1 LERLSLHIEALIFS
15 SENAMSLSDIQNV
28 LTETFGVEFPIEQIF
43 GHVEDIQRKY
53 QSQDFS
59 IELVEIS
66 DGFRFLTKESF
77 HNVIGVH
84 FKQQNKKKLSRSA
97 LETLAIIAYKQPIT
111 KTELEEIRGVN
122 CDYTVQKLLERELI
136 EIEGRTDGPGRPL
149 LYGTSEKFMDYLG
162 LKSIQDLPKLKEIET
177 QENSIGEPA
186 PGDFVVAVQ

>member
-15 SENAMSLSDIQNV
+15 SENAITLSDLQSV
-28 LTETFGVEFPIEQIF
+28 LTDAFGVEFSMEQIY
-43 GHVEDIQRKY
+43 GHIEDIQRKY
-53 QSQDFS
+53 QSADFS

-84 FKQQNKKKLSRSA
+84 YKQQNKKKLSRA
-97 LETLAIIAYKQPIT
+97 AMETLAIIAYKQPIT

-122 CDYTVQKLLERELI
+122 CDYSIQKLLERELV
-136 EIEGRTDGPGRPL
+136 EIEGRAEGPGRPL

-162 LKSIQDLPKLKEIET
+162 LKSIKDLPKLKEIET
-177 QENSIGEPA
+177 TENTVGEPTSE
-186 PGDFVVAVQ
+186 DFVVTS